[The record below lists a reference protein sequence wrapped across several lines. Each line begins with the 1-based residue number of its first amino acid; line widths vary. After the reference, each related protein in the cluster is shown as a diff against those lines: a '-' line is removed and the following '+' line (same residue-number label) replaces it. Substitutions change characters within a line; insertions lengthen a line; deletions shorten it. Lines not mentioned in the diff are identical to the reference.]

1 MNIEE
6 VIRLL
11 RSDGPVAA
19 ADSEDPGRR
28 ISCDEPIPVRITL
41 EDSLATP
48 VYAHAH
54 VINVSKSGLGLRSDK
69 PCKRGMKIT
78 VDMNGAF
85 ISGDVCYCIHD
96 RDNAAFYKIGVKIDD
111 CVNVP

>member
-6 VIRLL
+6 VIGLL
-11 RSDGPVAA
+11 RSDRPVPVV
-19 ADSEDPGRR
+19 DRRVQERR
-28 ISCDEPIPVRITL
+28 IPCDDPIPVRITA
-41 EDSLATP
+41 EDSHATS
-48 VYAHAH
+48 ACAH

-69 PCKRGMKIT
+69 PFKRGMKIT

-96 RDNAAFYKIGVKIDD
+96 RDNSALYKIGLKIDD
-111 CVNVP
+111 F